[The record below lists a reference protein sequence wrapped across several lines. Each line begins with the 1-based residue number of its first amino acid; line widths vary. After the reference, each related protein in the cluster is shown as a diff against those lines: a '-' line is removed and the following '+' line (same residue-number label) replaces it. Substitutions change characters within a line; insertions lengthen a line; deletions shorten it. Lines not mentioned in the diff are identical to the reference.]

1 VALLNTPVITV
12 QSASMRFARFPLV
25 ALVVAAA
32 ILCAR
37 SAHAQPVAS
46 EYQVKAAY
54 LLNFARFVDW
64 PPGVLPASSPM
75 QIVIVGDDSFGGA
88 LDEVLRGKSVNGHLI
103 QLHHVHWD
111 NVLTSYQIVFI
122 SASEEPHLAQIF
134 RYLGS
139 SSVLTVSDI
148 DRFSLRGG
156 AIEFRTVGN
165 RVRFDINR
173 TPALAAQLTI
183 SSKLLSIA
191 RAVHEGGATP

>member
-1 VALLNTPVITV
+1 MPRSPAGRKSRLI
-12 QSASMRFARFPLV
+12 RFPLV
-25 ALVVAAA
+25 TLVVVAAM
-32 ILCAR
+32 L
-37 SAHAQPVAS
+37 SAHNIQAQPVAG

-54 LLNFARFVDW
+54 LLNFARFVEW
-64 PPGVLPASSPM
+64 PESALPPSSPL
-75 QIVIVGDDSFGGA
+75 QIVVVGEDTFGGA
-88 LDEVLRGKSVNGHLI
+88 LDDVLRGKSVNGHVI

-122 SASEEPHLAQIF
+122 SASEEPHLAQII
-134 RYLGS
+134 RYLGN

-183 SSKLLSIA
+183 SSRLLSVA
-191 RAVHEGGATP
+191 RAVRESDAAQ